1 MIPFPHHINKAVLHF
16 LHHLPLKYE
25 VLLLVAIAVVAFTIL
40 SIISLFILH
49 LCRRNRGTD
58 EDEVEDLPTI
68 KSVMARFW
76 SPRRPPVRQ
85 FSTVEDFLM
94 EVESKER
101 GRVAQPTEPDIEASL
116 DSVFPDILQNHQKK
130 ERRRPRRATNTS
142 EQPTDGE
149 QEDRDEAEQP
159 LL

>member
-25 VLLLVAIAVVAFTIL
+25 VLLLIALAVVAVIIL
-40 SIISLFILH
+40 SIISLFIMH

-58 EDEVEDLPTI
+58 EVEDEDLPTLN
-68 KSVMARFW
+68 SVVARFW
-76 SPRRPPVRQ
+76 SPRRPLVRE
-85 FSTVEDFLM
+85 FSTVEDLLM

-101 GRVAQPTEPDIEASL
+101 GRVAQQSEPDIEASL
-116 DSVFPDILQNHQKK
+116 ESVFPDILQNQQKK

-142 EQPTDGE
+142 TLPEDE
-149 QEDRDEAEQP
+149 EREDRDEAEQP